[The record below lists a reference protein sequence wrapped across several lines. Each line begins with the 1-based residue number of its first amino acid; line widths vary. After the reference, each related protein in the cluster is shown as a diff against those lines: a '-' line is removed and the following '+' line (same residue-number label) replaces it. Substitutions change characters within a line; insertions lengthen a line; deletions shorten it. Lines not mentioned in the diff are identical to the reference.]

1 MWYGALFAVAPDVAP
16 DDDDEDDEHPA
27 KASPAATPTAPTA
40 LTQRLP
46 CRLLINTEPLVFF
59 LGAALGGR
67 WLDSEIL

>member
-1 MWYGALFAVAPDVAP
+1 MWYGAVVVAVAP

-40 LTQRLP
+40 MTPRLP
-46 CRLLINTEPLVFF
+46 CRLLFNTEPLVLF
-59 LGAALGGR
+59 LGAALDGR